1 MGLLGSS
8 HRLTSRFCK
17 VDLGPI
23 QILIWYQKAYSTSIG
38 PPAIRFT
45 AIGHSGHAPYVQSWL
60 GQMGLSEEE
69 QIIKQEQRLLL
80 NGIGILDESFALNE
94 SSDNFTSCCQSNGV
108 SCCQENGDSSFCQSQ
123 VSVDNRMSSDAIE
136 TEAKLSA
143 DNKSSKPVIS
153 RTNSGKGASRKFHSM
168 TTWLDGWEQED
179 TYAALA
185 VACAAVS
192 VTIAYNCYKQLT

>member
-1 MGLLGSS
+1 
-8 HRLTSRFCK
+8 
-17 VDLGPI
+17 
-23 QILIWYQKAYSTSIG
+23 
-38 PPAIRFT
+38 
-45 AIGHSGHAPYVQSWL
+45 
-60 GQMGLSEEE
+60 MGLSEEE

-80 NGIGILDESFALNE
+80 NGIGILEESTALNG
-94 SSDNFTSCCQSNGV
+94 SRDNFASCCQSNGV

-123 VSVDNRMSSDAIE
+123 VSVDNIMSSDAIE
-136 TEAKLSA
+136 TEAKLLA
-143 DNKSSKPVIS
+143 DNKSSSKPVIS
-153 RTNSGKGASRKFHSM
+153 RTNSGKGASRKFHSV